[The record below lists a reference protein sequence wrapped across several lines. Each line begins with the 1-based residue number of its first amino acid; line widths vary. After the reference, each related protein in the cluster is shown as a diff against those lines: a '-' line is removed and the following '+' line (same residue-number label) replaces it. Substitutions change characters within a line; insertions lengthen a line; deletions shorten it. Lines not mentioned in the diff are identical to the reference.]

1 MTPGAERP
9 APGPSASGPSPSKA
23 PVAPA
28 PALQLEHVSAG
39 YGRFRALFDVSFS
52 VPAGSVAAMLGPNGA
67 GKSTI
72 ARVIAGL
79 VPTTAGRVLL
89 CGEDVTGLP
98 TVRRVQRG
106 LAFAPEG
113 RPVFATLDV
122 EDNLRLTFFRELP
135 RREVAAALEHTYAR
149 FPQLKGRRRQLAGTL
164 SGGEQRIVAL
174 ARVLA
179 VPPRVLVVDEL
190 SLGLAP
196 KVVDDVFTALRE
208 INETGTTILV
218 VEQQVPRALAL
229 ASRVIVLRKG
239 RVTHDVDV
247 ASIPADLAA
256 ELVPVAAGDEAAI
269 THP

>member
-1 MTPGAERP
+1 MTRAEETALP
-9 APGPSASGPSPSKA
+9 PSADPPTAS
-23 PVAPA
+23 
-28 PALQLEHVSAG
+28 PALELEHLSAG

-79 VPTTAGRVLL
+79 VPTTSGRVLL
-89 CGEDVTGLP
+89 CGKDVTALSP
-98 TVRRVQRG
+98 VRRVQQG

-122 EDNLRLTFFRELP
+122 EDNLRLTFYRQLP
-135 RREVAAALEHTYAR
+135 RREVGLALERTYER
-149 FPQLKGRRRQLAGTL
+149 FPQLKGRRRQLAATL
-164 SGGEQRIVAL
+164 SGGEQRILAL

-196 KVVDDVFTALRE
+196 KVVDDVFDALRE
-208 INETGTTILV
+208 INEAGTTILV

-229 ASRVIVLRKG
+229 ASKVIVLRKG
-239 RVTHDVDV
+239 RVTHDVAV
-247 ASIPADLAA
+247 ASIPEDLAA
-256 ELVPVAAGDEAAI
+256 ELVPVTAGGDGGI
-269 THP
+269 TAP